1 MLLDLKGFHVTQ
13 TSAKPNGNELGIRAH
28 DDGHTEILAFL
39 FLMPEN
45 NSQTAASCR
54 KAELDQITKNSGGKT
69 KVQALNPDGKDT
81 KDVATMSLVSP
92 GGEHLYKYS

>member
-54 KAELDQITKNSGGKT
+54 
-69 KVQALNPDGKDT
+69 
-81 KDVATMSLVSP
+81 
-92 GGEHLYKYS
+92 